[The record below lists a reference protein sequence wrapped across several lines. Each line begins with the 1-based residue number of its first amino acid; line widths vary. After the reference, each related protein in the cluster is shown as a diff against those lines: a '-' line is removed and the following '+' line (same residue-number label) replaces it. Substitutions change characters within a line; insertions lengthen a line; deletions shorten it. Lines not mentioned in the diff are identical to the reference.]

1 MPTLLISGLLP
12 GGSPGAE
19 AASPR
24 AAAPRPGA
32 LLWGAGQRIAA
43 PDRAAGGQTMKKMP
57 YGGAPDAIR
66 HNRPDSAWPEAVRD
80 LAELLAEIAAQQL
93 RNEQSTKDEGG
104 RE

>member
-1 MPTLLISGLLP
+1 
-12 GGSPGAE
+12 
-19 AASPR
+19 
-24 AAAPRPGA
+24 
-32 LLWGAGQRIAA
+32 
-43 PDRAAGGQTMKKMP
+43 MKKMP